1 MPLHPVIES
10 ALRASSVR
18 PYRELG
24 VAQARVQAKSGAP
37 AKPDVALAAVRD
49 VLIPGPGGDIPAR
62 VYTPQGQGPHPVL
75 MFFHGG
81 GFVVLDLDSH
91 DYICMRLAAGA
102 ACVVVSVDYR
112 LAPEHQF
119 PAGPDDCLAATR
131 WAAAHAAEFGGDG
144 SRLAVSGLS
153 AGATMAAVTALRARD
168 EGGPA
173 LRGQALFYPVT
184 DYPTL
189 LNASYQ
195 TYANGYGLTQDNMLW
210 FWEQYLQTP
219 AAGTHPYAS
228 PLRAESLAG
237 LPPACVF
244 VAECDVLHDEGAAY
258 AQRMQQ
264 AGVATHFEVCRGTAH
279 SFLKY
284 AGVLPEVDAVLAK
297 TYGWLRGVLA
307 GSVSPPR
314 A

>member
-1 MPLHPVIES
+1 
-10 ALRASSVR
+10 
-18 PYRELG
+18 
-24 VAQARVQAKSGAP
+24 
-37 AKPDVALAAVRD
+37 

-189 LNASYQ
+189 LTASYQ

>member
-10 ALRASSVR
+10 ALRASTVR

-24 VAQARVQAKSGAP
+24 VALARVQAKSGAP
-37 AKPDVALAAVRD
+37 GKPDVALAAVQD
-49 VLIPGPGGDIPAR
+49 VLIPGPGGDIAAR

-102 ACVVVSVDYR
+102 SCVVVSVDYR
-112 LAPEHQF
+112 LAPEHKF

-131 WAAAHAAEFGGDG
+131 WAAAHATAFGADG
-144 SRLAVSGLS
+144 TRMAVSGLS

-173 LRGQALFYPVT
+173 LRGQVLFYPVT
-184 DYPTL
+184 DYPSAL
-189 LNASYQ
+189 PASYQ
-195 TYANGYGLTQDNMLW
+195 TYAEGYGLTQDNMLW
-210 FWEQYLQTP
+210 FWEQYLDSP
-219 AAGTHPYAS
+219 AAAADPHAS
-228 PLRAESLAG
+228 PLRAASMAG

-244 VAECDVLHDEGAAY
+244 VAECDVLHDEGMAY
-258 AQRMQQ
+258 GQRLQQ
-264 AGVATHFEVCRGTAH
+264 AGVATHLQACPGTAH

-307 GSVSPPR
+307 R
-314 A
+314 AEG

>member
-1 MPLHPVIES
+1 M
-10 ALRASSVR
+10 
-18 PYRELG
+18 
-24 VAQARVQAKSGAP
+24 
-37 AKPDVALAAVRD
+37 
-49 VLIPGPGGDIPAR
+49 LIPGPGGDIAAR
-62 VYTPQGQGPHPVL
+62 VYTPQG
-75 MFFHGG
+75 
-81 GFVVLDLDSH
+81 
-91 DYICMRLAAGA
+91 
-102 ACVVVSVDYR
+102 
-112 LAPEHQF
+112 
-119 PAGPDDCLAATR
+119 
-131 WAAAHAAEFGGDG
+131 GGDG

-153 AGATMAAVTALRARD
+153 AGATMAVVSALRARD
-168 EGGPA
+168 EDGPA

-189 LNASYQ
+189 LTASYQ

-219 AAGTHPYAS
+219 AAGAHPYAS

-258 AQRMQQ
+258 AQRMQL
-264 AGVATHFEVCRGTAH
+264 AGVATHFEVCKGTAH